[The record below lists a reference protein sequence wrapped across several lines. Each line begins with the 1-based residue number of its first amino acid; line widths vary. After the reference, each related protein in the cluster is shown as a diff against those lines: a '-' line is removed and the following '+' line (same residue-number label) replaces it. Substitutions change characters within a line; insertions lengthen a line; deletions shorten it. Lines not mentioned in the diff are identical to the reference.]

1 MSKRV
6 FNLVHAQARA
16 GALQA
21 IKDAPDGHQVT
32 VGPPKRTKEKNAR
45 YWGRGVL
52 AQIAEQASAGGT
64 KYSAECWHELFK
76 RQFIGVM
83 ELPNKDIVSMSSA
96 DLNKAKFAEF
106 SQQVEAYAATNLGVI
121 FADLPETRP
130 LR

>member
-1 MSKRV
+1 MSEPRKL

-21 IKDAPDGHQVT
+21 VKDAPDGYQVT
-32 VGPPKRTKEKNAR
+32 VGPPKRTREQNAR

-52 AQIAEQASAGGT
+52 AQIAEQVSVGGRR
-64 KYSAECWHELFK
+64 YSAESWHELFK

-96 DLNKAKFAEF
+96 DLNKAQF
-106 SQQVEAYAATNLGVI
+106 SAFCQEVEAHAATELGVI
-121 FADLPETRP
+121 FVDLQGH
-130 LR
+130 